1 VRGGHAPVRSPA
13 STSAQSS
20 GGVLSDNYI
29 APACCL
35 TSRCYHVASP
45 DSYPFP
51 TQHTRDQFVVTSA
64 VVMFAVNTSFIA
76 AARLQIFT
84 RRWSVRCGIHS
95 MAITET
101 GPSRSPKPAHRDH
114 RNRFIAI
121 GGPANLAVI
130 T

>member
-1 VRGGHAPVRSPA
+1 LLVLDELGYLPCDSRAADILYNIISRRHEQRSTIITTNLA
-13 STSAQSS
+13 FKQ
-20 GGVLSDNYI
+20 
-29 APACCL
+29 
-35 TSRCYHVASP
+35 
-45 DSYPFP
+45 
-51 TQHTRDQFVVTSA
+51 
-64 VVMFAVNTSFIA
+64 
-76 AARLQIFT
+76 
-84 RRWSVRCGIHS
+84 WCGIHS